1 MADLEGQRLRPIVL
15 AVRVALVGGT
25 HNVLEGELPIR
36 YENNNFA
43 ILISY
48 YIKIS
53 CSFTQQVH
61 LSNTLE
67 FQVELPFKA
76 SIPNSTEGVYVN
88 D

>member
-1 MADLEGQRLRPIVL
+1 MADLEGQRPRPIVL

-53 CSFTQQVH
+53 
-61 LSNTLE
+61 
-67 FQVELPFKA
+67 
-76 SIPNSTEGVYVN
+76 
-88 D
+88 